1 MRKIALIFT
10 SIFIFSLV
18 LSGCKGNIT
27 NSTEDTSE
35 TKSSVLEESFITE
48 YGVTETTESTVPS
61 PTPTPTPTMPPQ
73 DVLVSFIG
81 DCTLAESHSWDGSS
95 KGFDAVVNGDME
107 YCFKNAREVLSQDDM
122 TLANFEGTLTTSTS
136 HKVKDYAF
144 AGDPSYVEMLTYGS
158 IEAVNL
164 SNNHTD
170 DYFETGINDTRDT
183 LDGAGIVWSD
193 ETHYSIYEVKGIK
206 IGMAGTSFPTN
217 QQAMYNAI
225 DSLRADGC
233 QIVIISCHWGIEKDY
248 QPRQDQ
254 VDLAHNLI
262 DYGAD
267 LVVGTHPHRLQPI
280 EFYNGHYIFY
290 CLSNFCFGGNTS
302 LGDPDSVIIQ
312 CNFHMDETNSFVESY
327 ELTVIPYCQ
336 TTVWPGNDYCPRP
349 YDWGSDEY
357 YRVLDRLEWSQED
370 E

>member
-1 MRKIALIFT
+1 
-10 SIFIFSLV
+10 
-18 LSGCKGNIT
+18 
-27 NSTEDTSE
+27 
-35 TKSSVLEESFITE
+35 
-48 YGVTETTESTVPS
+48 
-61 PTPTPTPTMPPQ
+61 
-73 DVLVSFIG
+73 
-81 DCTLAESHSWDGSS
+81 
-95 KGFDAVVNGDME
+95 ME

-193 ETHYSIYEVKGIK
+193 ETHYSVYEVKGIK
-206 IGMAGTSFPTN
+206 IGMAGTRFPTN

-225 DSLRADGC
+225 DELRAEGC

-248 QPRQDQ
+248 QPRQNQ

-280 EFYNGHYIFY
+280 ENYNGHYIFY
-290 CLSNFCFGGNTS
+290 CLSNFCFGSRNRIG
-302 LGDPDSVIIQ
+302 
-312 CNFHMDETNSFVESY
+312 
-327 ELTVIPYCQ
+327 
-336 TTVWPGNDYCPRP
+336 
-349 YDWGSDEY
+349 
-357 YRVLDRLEWSQED
+357 
-370 E
+370 

>member
-1 MRKIALIFT
+1 MKRRYLIFT
-10 SIFIFSLV
+10 LIVILAMIFI
-18 LSGCKGNIT
+18 GCSSKDQT
-27 NSTEDTSE
+27 QTSETSE
-35 TKSSVLEESFITE
+35 TKSSVLEESLISE
-48 YGVTETTESTVPS
+48 NGATETTETTLPS
-61 PTPTPTPTMPPQ
+61 PTPTPTPSLPPQ
-73 DVLVSFIG
+73 EVLVSFIG
-81 DCTLAESHSWDGSS
+81 DCTLAEAAAWNGSS

-122 TLANFEGTLTTSTS
+122 TLANFEGTLTTATS
-136 HKVKDYAF
+136 HKEKEYAF
-144 AGDPSYVEMLTYGS
+144 AGDPSYVQMLTYGS

-170 DYFETGINDTRDT
+170 DYFDAGINDTRAT
-183 LDGAGIVWSD
+183 LDEAGIVWSD
-193 ETHYSIYEVKGIK
+193 ETNYSVYEVKGIK

-217 QQAMYNAI
+217 RQAMYNAI
-225 DSLRADGC
+225 DDLRSEGC

-248 QPRQDQ
+248 KPREDQ
-254 VDLAHNLI
+254 VSLAHDLI

-312 CNFHMDETNSFVESY
+312 CNFKMDETNSYVVDY

-349 YDWGSDEY
+349 YEWSSDDY

>member
-1 MRKIALIFT
+1 MKKIRVICVILALFAIV
-10 SIFIFSLV
+10 IA
-18 LSGCKGNIT
+18 GCKAKNIGE
-27 NSTEDTSE
+27 STAESE
-35 TKSSVLEESFITE
+35 TKPSVLEEVLISE
-48 YGVTETTESTVPS
+48 NGATETTETTMPS
-61 PTPTPTPTMPPQ
+61 PTPTPTPSLPPQ
-73 DVLVSFIG
+73 EVLVSFIG
-81 DCTLAESHSWDGSS
+81 DCTLAEAAAWDGSS
-95 KGFDAVVNGDME
+95 KGFDAVAGQDME
-107 YCFKNAREVLSQDDM
+107 YCFKNAHDLLSQDDM
-122 TLANFEGTLTTSTS
+122 TLANFEGTLTTATS
-136 HKVKDYAF
+136 HKSKEFAF
-144 AGDPSYVEMLTYGS
+144 AGKPEYVEMLTYGS
-158 IEAVNL
+158 VEAVNL

-170 DYFETGINDTRDT
+170 DYFEQGIEDTRNT
-183 LDGAGIVWSD
+183 LEGAGILWSD
-193 ETHYSIYEVKGIK
+193 ETHYATYEVKGIK

-225 DSLRADGC
+225 DQLRADGC
-233 QIVIISCHWGIEKDY
+233 QIVIISCHWGIERDY

-267 LVVGTHPHRLQPI
+267 IVIGTHPHRLQPI

-312 CNFHMDETNSFVESY
+312 CNFKMDETNSFVEDY

-349 YDWGSDEY
+349 YEWSSDEY
-357 YRVLDRLEWSQED
+357 YRVLERLNWSQED